1 MGVRL
6 GSLSDT
12 PWWPPPPPPPLLLLL
27 LCTVPCCSGRPF
39 GIPMPSVN
47 VAVVFSGAT
56 YQAEIKGRLSRENF
70 MDLPLEVNPITVLV
84 NNTNPRTLLTRICDT
99 LSTNR
104 VHGIVFEDNVGSE
117 AVAQILD
124 FISTQTTVPI
134 VGISGGSAVVLP
146 HKVSEGLEIKAKR
159 FIVPRIGGSHTN
171 SRVDRGPV
179 GARAVPGG
187 QVGRGTS
194 PVAPRSC
201 PD

>member
-6 GSLSDT
+6 GCLSDS
-12 PWWPPPPPPPLLLLL
+12 PWWPPPLLLLL
-27 LCTVPCCSGRPF
+27 FCTVPCCSGRPF

-47 VAVVFSGAT
+47 VAVVFSGSA

-84 NNTNPRTLLTRICDT
+84 NNTNPRALLTRICDT

-104 VHGIVFEDNVGSE
+104 VHGVVFEDNVGSE

-124 FISTQTTVPI
+124 FISTQTAVPI

-146 HKVSEGLEIKAKR
+146 YKVSAAKGAGDGPAPVQSWLGFGHQPIILESDQTMPI
-159 FIVPRIGGSHTN
+159 
-171 SRVDRGPV
+171 
-179 GARAVPGG
+179 
-187 QVGRGTS
+187 
-194 PVAPRSC
+194 
-201 PD
+201 

>member
-146 HKVSEGLEIKAKR
+146 HKVSEGLEINTR
-159 FIVPRIGGSHTN
+159 RVRVLRLGGSHT
-171 SRVDRGPV
+171 
-179 GARAVPGG
+179 RAVN
-187 QVGRGTS
+187 Q
-194 PVAPRSC
+194 
-201 PD
+201 

>member
-1 MGVRL
+1 
-6 GSLSDT
+6 
-12 PWWPPPPPPPLLLLL
+12 
-27 LCTVPCCSGRPF
+27 
-39 GIPMPSVN
+39 MPSVN

-146 HKVSEGLEIKAKR
+146 HKVSEGLEINVYSTQNRGISHKLKGR
-159 FIVPRIGGSHTN
+159 SGSSRGPGGSWR
-171 SRVDRGPV
+171 SGGP
-179 GARAVPGG
+179 RNEPC
-187 QVGRGTS
+187 GT
-194 PVAPRSC
+194 P
-201 PD
+201 

>member
-1 MGVRL
+1 
-6 GSLSDT
+6 
-12 PWWPPPPPPPLLLLL
+12 
-27 LCTVPCCSGRPF
+27 
-39 GIPMPSVN
+39 MPSVN

-146 HKVSEGLEIKAKR
+146 HKVSEGLQIHTKR
-159 FIVPRIGGSHTN
+159 FAEHKLKGGSGSSRGWDGSRRSRKYCSGPRNKPWGTN
-171 SRVDRGPV
+171 V
-179 GARAVPGG
+179 
-187 QVGRGTS
+187 
-194 PVAPRSC
+194 
-201 PD
+201 

>member
-1 MGVRL
+1 
-6 GSLSDT
+6 
-12 PWWPPPPPPPLLLLL
+12 
-27 LCTVPCCSGRPF
+27 
-39 GIPMPSVN
+39 MPSVN

-146 HKVSEGLEIKAKR
+146 HKVSEGLEINTK
-159 FIVPRIGGSHTN
+159 
-171 SRVDRGPV
+171 VDVGPV
-179 GARAVPGG
+179 GARMVPGG
-187 QVGRGTS
+187 QDKYCCG
-194 PVAPRSC
+194 PRSE
-201 PD
+201 PWGAP